1 MVEIREV
8 RLQIYDAS
16 PNMNYD
22 ALLHAARTVGLSPRI
37 SFLFYVC
44 DWVLDQTALDIS
56 NIAVTRAGEGHL
68 Y

>member
-8 RLQIYDAS
+8 RLQIYYAS

-44 DWVLDQTALDIS
+44 DWVLDQTALD
-56 NIAVTRAGEGHL
+56 L
-68 Y
+68 